1 MIGIIDIG
9 ISNFQSVTNSIKR
22 LNLEYTTVKHPDDFT
37 DLTKLIFPGVG
48 SYTSAMQRLKT
59 YELVAPIKRFIE
71 SGKPYLGICLGMQ
84 LLSKVGFEGVETEG
98 LGVLNASVVRM
109 EPASNEPLPHIGW
122 NQVNHEGQGLFT
134 GIPLDADFYF
144 VHSYYMKLHE
154 DVINYSVNYGGSHT
168 CFIQKKNVFGA
179 QFHPEKSQKFGLKFL
194 ENFVNA

>member
-9 ISNFQSVTNSIKR
+9 ISNFQSVKNSIKR
-22 LNLEYTTVKHPDDFT
+22 LDLEYTTVKHPDDFV

-48 SYTSAMQRLKT
+48 SYTAAMQRLKN
-59 YELVAPIKRFIE
+59 YELVSPIKKYIE

-84 LLSKVGFEGVETEG
+84 LLSKVGFEGIETQG
-98 LGVLNASVVRM
+98 LGLLNASVVRM
-109 EPASNEPLPHIGW
+109 EPTSNEPLPHIGW
-122 NQVNHEGQGLFT
+122 NQVKHEGQGLFT

-154 DVINYSVNYGGSHT
+154 DVTNYSVDYGGSHT
-168 CFIQKKNVFGA
+168 CFVQKQNVVGA